1 MGDAFFASAMSG
13 RAANLVLG
21 TGDNSI
27 AGCALEPTTVAWW
40 YLSRR
45 LTEALICML
54 QVDDSGMFGTNHNGC
69 WILTP

>member
-1 MGDAFFASAMSG
+1 
-13 RAANLVLG
+13 
-21 TGDNSI
+21 
-27 AGCALEPTTVAWW
+27 LEPTTVAWW